1 MSDNNNGVTG
11 AGLLE
16 QVQDARKKKKIEAL
30 KGKISKMLD
39 DREAAAKALTD
50 IDASILEE
58 LENAGLTAEDV
69 AAVLS

>member
-1 MSDNNNGVTG
+1 MSDVTG

-16 QVQDARKKKKIEAL
+16 QVQGARKKKKIEAL

-39 DREAAAKALTD
+39 DREKAEATLKD
-50 IDASILEE
+50 IDDAILAE
-58 LENAGLTAEDV
+58 LEGAGLSAEDV